1 MGNNNSHR
9 RTKVPKQAGKER
21 PPDMDKARG
30 KQQFSSHLKQKPRT
44 KIVLLLPLDKRQQLA
59 EVAAGSGAQP
69 AAAGVG
75 SPATPPM
82 MRGAGDGA
90 ERQEGAR
97 EREMKKILVL
107 LLLLDAR
114 LQEGRRAAGGANGGA
129 GSSGAAALAHGPEYP
144 ALSTRPGPLSAPRPP
159 PRARPW
165 DPAQ

>member
-59 EVAAGSGAQP
+59 E
-69 AAAGVG
+69 
-75 SPATPPM
+75 
-82 MRGAGDGA
+82 
-90 ERQEGAR
+90 
-97 EREMKKILVL
+97 
-107 LLLLDAR
+107 
-114 LQEGRRAAGGANGGA
+114 
-129 GSSGAAALAHGPEYP
+129 YP

>member
-82 MRGAGDGA
+82 MRGAT
-90 ERQEGAR
+90 
-97 EREMKKILVL
+97 
-107 LLLLDAR
+107 
-114 LQEGRRAAGGANGGA
+114 AGQVQGA
-129 GSSGAAALAHGPEYP
+129 GPRPRRVGCG
-144 ALSTRPGPLSAPRPP
+144 STRA
-159 PRARPW
+159 W
-165 DPAQ
+165 